1 MNDVKY
7 TDSSDFRCLED
18 MSLASMELGLV
29 HMGKED
35 CKPYHAFSG
44 IRTEYIIHFIISGNG
59 FYSVDGTT
67 YQLSRDQMFLIY
79 PESPV
84 VYCSDAN
91 EPWTYFW
98 IGFRGFRSEAI
109 LRQCGF
115 DKNRL
120 VLPSPPKEKLLSCFN
135 ELFDHIVQDY
145 ASSLYRESMLL
156 KLLSLLVETRQE
168 NTRGEDDTSLFNKN
182 RHLDAAI
189 EYINTHYMK
198 PISVSDISSHV
209 GISQGYL
216 NQIFSQHA
224 KMSIQQY
231 LIDFRMYK
239 AANLLAAKD
248 YSIKEISNMVGYQ
261 DQLVFSKAFKK
272 KFDMSPRNYREYK
285 GAIEAPLTVRASRPN
300 ITIEEPGKK

>member
-1 MNDVKY
+1 MNSVKY
-7 TDSSDFRCLED
+7 TDESDFRCLED

-29 HMGKED
+29 HMGKEI

-44 IRTEYIIHFIISGNG
+44 VRTEYIIHFVISGKG
-59 FYSVDGTT
+59 FYSVDGVTT
-67 YQLSRDQMFLIY
+67 PIASGQMFLIY
-79 PESPV
+79 PGSNI
-84 VYCSDAN
+84 VYCSDVN
-91 EPWTYFW
+91 DPWTYFW

-109 LRQCGF
+109 LKQCGF

-120 VLPSPPKEKLLSCFN
+120 VLPAPEATLLITYFD

-145 ASSLYRESMLL
+145 AGSLYREAMLL
-156 KLLSLLVETRQE
+156 KLLSLLVSTRQQYV
-168 NTRGEDDTSLFNKN
+168 TDADDSDTLLNKN

-198 PISVSDISSHV
+198 PISISDISSHV

-216 NQIFSQHA
+216 NQIFTQHA

-231 LIDFRMYK
+231 LIEFRMYK
-239 AANLLAAKD
+239 AANLLVGND
-248 YSIKEISNMVGYQ
+248 YSIKEISNMVGYT

-272 KFDMSPRNYREYK
+272 KFDLSPKNYRAYRNAVK
-285 GAIEAPLTVRASRPN
+285 SPMTIRKSRP
-300 ITIEEPGKK
+300 K